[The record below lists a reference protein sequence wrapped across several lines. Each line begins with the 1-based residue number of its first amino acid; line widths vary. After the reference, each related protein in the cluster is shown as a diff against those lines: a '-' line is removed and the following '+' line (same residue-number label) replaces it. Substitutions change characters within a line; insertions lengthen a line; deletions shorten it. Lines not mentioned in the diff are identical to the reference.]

1 MKLLEPKYRRLMRA
15 LAIPA
20 ILIFVLSVIA
30 MVTGRMALS
39 YEGIAADDAGRLYL
53 GRGGKIEVYE
63 AGQKVSAIT
72 PHVDKSFLFTV
83 RDGQLLL
90 STGKTVVTL
99 DLQGNEV
106 EQQADEDGAL
116 YKELKAQR
124 RSFTAADGTVY
135 TLRHEMLAAQVVTD
149 SGSVVFSEPGWA
161 NVLKPLLALAGLYV
175 IFAAGSLCHAGGH
188 RPSGSGVKNGRFFCR
203 HVLTKTYLC
212 AMMTLQSKGCWCKPA
227 EIQRIAAVIP
237 RT

>member
-106 EQQADEDGAL
+106 EQQAGTGGHG
-116 YKELKAQR
+116 QR
-124 RSFTAADGTVY
+124 QRGIQ
-135 TLRHEMLAAQVVTD
+135 R
-149 SGSVVFSEPGWA
+149 
-161 NVLKPLLALAGLYV
+161 AGLGQRSEAAAGTGGPVRDLRRRIYR
-175 IFAAGSLCHAGGH
+175 AGSLCHAGGH

>member
-63 AGQKVSAIT
+63 AGQKVSTIT

-83 RDGQLLL
+83 RDGQLL
-90 STGKTVVTL
+90 STGKTVAAL

-106 EQQADEDGAL
+106 EQQTDEDGAL

-124 RSFTAADGTVY
+124 RSFAAADGTVY

-149 SGSVVFSEPGWA
+149 SGSVVFHEPGWA

-175 IFAAGSLCHAGGH
+175 IFAAGYIALDRFATLEATGH
-188 RPSGSGVKNGRFFCR
+188 LDQV
-203 HVLTKTYLC
+203 
-212 AMMTLQSKGCWCKPA
+212 
-227 EIQRIAAVIP
+227 
-237 RT
+237 